1 VRRNLDPS
9 EITAIAVN
17 SGEGVVSS
25 TGALAVRTG
34 KYTGRSPAD
43 RFIIDDELTRGT
55 VDWGEINRP
64 FEPAKFEALAER
76 MRRSLDGR
84 EAYAFD
90 GFVGA
95 DPQTRMAIR
104 VINDHAWQSLFAR
117 QLFIRPTP
125 SELASHVPEFTVMCL
140 NDFEAV
146 PARDGTRSEAFILIG
161 IGQGLV
167 LIGGTRYAGEMKKA
181 LFSVMNHVLP
191 GRGVLPM
198 HCSANIGADGK
209 TALFFGLSGTG
220 KTTLS
225 ADPSRRLIGDDEHGW
240 SEGGTFN
247 MEGGCY
253 AKCINLRRE
262 AEPQIWGAIRPGAV
276 LENVVL
282 DSETREPDFDDGS
295 LTENTRVAYPLDY
308 IPGAVSPSVGGH
320 ASVIVFLTTDAM
332 GVLPPV
338 SRLTREGAMYHFM
351 SGYTSKLAGTERGIK
366 EPKAVFSECF
376 GAPFMPRPAAEY
388 ARLLG
393 ERIDRHGTSVYLI
406 NTGWTG
412 GPYGT
417 GRRISIS
424 HSRAMVAAAVGGTLG
439 HARCSHND
447 TFNLD
452 VPEAC
457 PGVPTGVLD
466 PRAGWAD
473 GAAYDA
479 TAGRLARMFV
489 GNFAKFGDDFGD
501 IASAGPAGP

>member
-1 VRRNLDPS
+1 MRRNLDAS
-9 EITAIAVN
+9 EITAIAVR
-17 SGEGVVSS
+17 SGDGVVSS

-34 KYTGRSPAD
+34 KYTGRSPED
-43 RFIIDDELTRGT
+43 RFIIDDDATHGT
-55 VDWGEINRP
+55 VDWGKVNRA
-64 FEPAKFEALAER
+64 FDPARFEALAER
-76 MRRSLDGR
+76 MKRSLDGR

-117 QLFIRPTP
+117 QLFIRPTAA
-125 SELASHVPEFTVMCL
+125 ELASHSPEFTVMCL
-140 NDFEAV
+140 NDFEAD

-198 HCSANIGADGK
+198 HCSANIGQDGK

-225 ADPSRRLIGDDEHGW
+225 ADPARRLIGDDEHGW
-240 SEGGTFN
+240 SQAGTFN

-366 EPKAVFSECF
+366 EPKAAFSECF

-388 ARLLG
+388 ARMLG
-393 ERIDRHGTSVYLI
+393 ERIDAHGTSVYLV

-439 HARCSHND
+439 HARYAHND

-452 VPEAC
+452 VPEDC
-457 PGVPTGVLD
+457 PGVPVGVLD

-479 TAGRLARMFV
+479 TAARLARMFV
-489 GNFAKFGDDFGD
+489 DNFAKFGDAFGD
-501 IASAGPAGP
+501 IASAGPAAP